1 MPPRRPFVK
10 DPIKFKTHELA
21 ERLGMTVV
29 ELRRRMSL
37 SEMVDW
43 IGYDRYKGALEDQAR
58 EQVRME
64 RKPKARAPKTRK
76 R

>member
-1 MPPRRPFVK
+1 
-10 DPIKFKTHELA
+10 
-21 ERLGMTVV
+21 MTVV

-37 SEMVDW
+37 SEMIDW
-43 IGYDRYKGALEDQAR
+43 IGYDRYKVALEDQAR
-58 EQVRME
+58 EQIRME